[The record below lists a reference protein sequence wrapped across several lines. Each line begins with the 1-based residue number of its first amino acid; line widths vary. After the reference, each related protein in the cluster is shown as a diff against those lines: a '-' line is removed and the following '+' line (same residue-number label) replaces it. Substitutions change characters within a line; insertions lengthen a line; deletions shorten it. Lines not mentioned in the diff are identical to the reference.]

1 MNCTTLWAATEKL
14 KTGDYNYFSSWL
26 PKGDLKVDFFI
37 IIILSH
43 VNIAV
48 VVIVIIIIIII
59 IISNGNRTEWTPIQS
74 VIILV
79 VNSESPICL
88 ISSMV
93 TDRIGWHEVLLPI
106 NHDFNKICDIV
117 GSFFNQN
124 TRNPKIF
131 FACSEKK
138 SHLSTRVMARPFQLL
153 RHG

>member
-1 MNCTTLWAATEKL
+1 MNCAILWAATEKL

-48 VVIVIIIIIII
+48 VVIVIIIIIS
-59 IISNGNRTEWTPIQS
+59 SNGNRTEWTPIQS

-79 VNSESPICL
+79 VNSESEICL

-131 FACSEKK
+131 LLAVKK
-138 SHLSTRVMARPFQLL
+138 KAI
-153 RHG
+153 

>member
-1 MNCTTLWAATEKL
+1 MNCAILWAATEKL

-48 VVIVIIIIIII
+48 VVIVIIIIIS
-59 IISNGNRTEWTPIQS
+59 SNGNRTEWTPIQS

-106 NHDFNKICDIV
+106 DHDFNEICDIV

-131 FACSEKK
+131 LLAVKKK
-138 SHLSTRVMARPFQLL
+138 SHLRTRVMARPF
-153 RHG
+153 

>member
-1 MNCTTLWAATEKL
+1 MNCAILWAATEKL

-48 VVIVIIIIIII
+48 VVIVIIIISS
-59 IISNGNRTEWTPIQS
+59 SNGNRTEWTPIQS

-106 NHDFNKICDIV
+106 DHDFNKICDIV

-138 SHLSTRVMARPFQLL
+138 KPFKNTRDGASFPVT
-153 RHG
+153 